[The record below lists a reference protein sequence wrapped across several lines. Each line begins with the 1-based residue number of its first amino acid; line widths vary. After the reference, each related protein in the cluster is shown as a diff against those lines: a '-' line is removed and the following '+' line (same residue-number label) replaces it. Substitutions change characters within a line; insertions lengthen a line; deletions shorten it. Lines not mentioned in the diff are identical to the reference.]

1 MSISYAETVL
11 KFVWF
16 STRGL
21 LEGVER
27 GEKEREREYM
37 RVDH

>member
-1 MSISYAETVL
+1 VGISISYAEAVL

-16 STRGL
+16 STTGL

-27 GEKEREREYM
+27 DENNM
-37 RVDH
+37 